1 MPSSLRWIALGTAGL
16 LAALAVSY
24 ASGWLRPAAPRAT
37 SPMQQSAYVW
47 QRSWS
52 DPVQRAM
59 RERAPA
65 FDAGV
70 VALGAEIAWKDD
82 GVLQH
87 VQVPLGHALLA
98 GDAPTNGIALRIGPC
113 PKELLRDDATIASIL
128 QVTRE
133 MLASARAGGWE
144 PSELQLDFDSA
155 TSRLDDYRRWVEAI
169 AADVRPLPVTL
180 TVLPTWMSS
189 SAFGPLVRASAGF
202 VLQVHSVEK
211 AALESDAPSLC
222 DAASA
227 VSWTERAAHF
237 GVPFRVALP
246 TYGYLAMLDDDG
258 KLRGLVAET
267 GSPLLSAGAR
277 ARLVSAEPRAMA
289 DLVAHWSRSRPEGMQ
304 GIIWYRLP
312 VDGDRLN
319 WAWPTLSRVMAGEAP
334 AAQLAVRAVPIDD
347 AVIEL
352 VAENSGD
359 LDAAAPAILEVS
371 WTGGAT
377 VVGADGLAGMEWR
390 RQDGGGVRF
399 ERASAEPALRVA
411 PRGSRVLGWVRLSS
425 TAEVKVDVIDER

>member
-1 MPSSLRWIALGTAGL
+1 MPSSLRWIALGTASL

-65 FDAGV
+65 FDAGI
-70 VALGAEIAWKDD
+70 VALGAEIAWKD

-128 QVTRE
+128 QVARE

-169 AADVRPLPVTL
+169 AAEVKPVPVTL

-189 SAFGPLVRASAGF
+189 PAFGPLVRASAGF

-267 GSPLLSAGAR
+267 GSPLLTAGGR